1 MECLVQQSEQ
11 LACQHAMEEEAS
23 VGEDGSNWER
33 TKVLRVL
40 AEASN
45 SLCFLKAYTNDQG
58 LNENRKRITG
68 SPRGASAA
76 G

>member
-1 MECLVQQSEQ
+1 MEYLVQQSEQ

-45 SLCFLKAYTNDQG
+45 SLCFLKAYTNDPG
-58 LNENRKRITG
+58 LNENGKRITG